1 MIKELSIKN
10 YKCFPELNLQLKKL
24 NILAGAN
31 AAGKSS
37 VIQAFLLSYASAGRK
52 SGSLLNVN
60 EALGI
65 QIGNPRSLIAQNPIP
80 MSDGQFGFDIVE
92 DKASASVRYNMDLHS
107 PLNLTTNKDSD
118 ELYGKIC
125 YLNAERRGPRISY
138 PAGGDLVIA
147 PDGSNAAYLMERADL
162 MAWQVPMEVCIGS
175 SAGKFSVQVENWMN
189 MILGDVRLSVTTDL
203 AKAST
208 DVRYR
213 NALVDYE
220 VLPTMTGFGISY
232 IFSVITAA
240 LWCTVEANKDSI
252 LIIENPEAHLH
263 PAAQSRVGKFLQLI
277 SSVGVQ
283 VIIETHSEH
292 VIDGARL
299 QAAYSEMTEDMQ
311 VFFFQV
317 EDKRIAV
324 KEITVNK
331 NGELSEWPKGFFD
344 QKSQDLR
351 DLLFIRRR
359 NTNKE

>member
-1 MIKELSIKN
+1 M
-10 YKCFPELNLQLKKL
+10 
-24 NILAGAN
+24 
-31 AAGKSS
+31 
-37 VIQAFLLSYASAGRK
+37 
-52 SGSLLNVN
+52 
-60 EALGI
+60 
-65 QIGNPRSLIAQNPIP
+65 
-80 MSDGQFGFDIVE
+80 
-92 DKASASVRYNMDLHS
+92 
-107 PLNLTTNKDSD
+107 
-118 ELYGKIC
+118 
-125 YLNAERRGPRISY
+125 
-138 PAGGDLVIA
+138 
-147 PDGSNAAYLMERADL
+147 
-162 MAWQVPMEVCIGS
+162 
-175 SAGKFSVQVENWMN
+175 
-189 MILGDVRLSVTTDL
+189 GDVRLSITTDL

-359 NTNKE
+359 NANKELLNGLIFIHKLPEVVRVLHNTARTVLVSISNDIKWKEKNQVFPEDFFQRIVWEVNGFGMIENTAVVSEVKVY